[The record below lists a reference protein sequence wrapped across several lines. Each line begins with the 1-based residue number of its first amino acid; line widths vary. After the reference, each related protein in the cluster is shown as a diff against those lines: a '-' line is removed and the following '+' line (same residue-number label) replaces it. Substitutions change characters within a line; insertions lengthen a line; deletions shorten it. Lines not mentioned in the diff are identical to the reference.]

1 MAQECGFFNA
11 QLVGEEY
18 DRVYLAEQFAA
29 YFASF
34 IGNGVFGSSMQ
45 QLKVLAQDTANMSV
59 KVGSGQA
66 WINGWW
72 YRNTDAYTLDIDVAD
87 GALSRIDLIVL
98 RWGQT
103 ERDMWLQ
110 VIKGKPSAKPVA
122 PSISRGADYYD
133 LQLATV
139 SIPAGAIKITQA
151 QITDTRLDNSVC
163 GLVTGVVD
171 QIDTT
176 SLFSQFMTAYQEW
189 KDNQQADFEDWWDDV
204 KDLLDPEP
212 AGQLVLAIQRLRAQT
227 GIPDVYDSERI
238 YEPKE
243 YCIYDNTLQKCT
255 TETIGGGFDAGY
267 WRATTVIK
275 EIELSVAEAQE
286 AMKADIGED
295 RERLDGLDDLTDI
308 LTHHGAGL
316 HNTLYRGKYLGAFLT
331 AAQSAAIRA
340 GTFEDLYIGDY
351 WTIRGVNYRIADF
364 DYFYRAGDT
373 ECTTHHVV
381 IVPDTNLDNRKMND
395 SNITTGGYTGSKM
408 YTDYMATAKIKI
420 IQAFG
425 SGHVL
430 NHREYLTNA
439 VANGRPSGGAW
450 FDSTIE
456 LMSEAMCYGGT
467 FFEPVSDGSTVP
479 SKYSVACKQLNLFRH
494 RPDMISNRQTFWLR
508 NVVSTTSFAAVY
520 DTGYAHSLGASY
532 SVGVRPAF
540 PIY

>member
-110 VIKGKPSAKPVA
+110 VIKGTPSAKPVA

-151 QITDTRLDNSVC
+151 RITDTRLDNSVC

-176 SLFSQFMTAYQEW
+176 DLYNQFETYFAEFKQIYETDMDDWTDAQKAAFNAWVSETQGDYDNYVDATKQDYAGW
-189 KDNQQADFEDWWDDV
+189 TQDKKDEYDAWYDTHIAQWQLEFETWFQNV
-204 KDLLDPEP
+204 KDQLGTDVAGHLQEQINEHEVLLNS
-212 AGQLVLAIQRLRAQT
+212 LAKMLIQ
-227 GIPDVYDSERI
+227 
-238 YEPKE
+238 
-243 YCIYDNTLQKCT
+243 N
-255 TETIGGGFDAGY
+255 
-267 WRATTVIK
+267 VITMP
-275 EIELSVAEAQE
+275 IELS
-286 AMKADIGED
+286 
-295 RERLDGLDDLTDI
+295 DG
-308 LTHHGAGL
+308 
-316 HNTLYRGKYLGAFLT
+316 TLLATTNNEVLL
-331 AAQSAAIRA
+331 
-340 GTFEDLYIGDY
+340 FEESH
-351 WTIRGVNYRIADF
+351 VIAP
-364 DYFYRAGDT
+364 
-373 ECTTHHVV
+373 C
-381 IVPDTNLDNRKMND
+381 NCNN
-395 SNITTGGYTGSKM
+395 S
-408 YTDYMATAKIKI
+408 
-420 IQAFG
+420 
-425 SGHVL
+425 
-430 NHREYLTNA
+430 
-439 VANGRPSGGAW
+439 
-450 FDSTIE
+450 
-456 LMSEAMCYGGT
+456 
-467 FFEPVSDGSTVP
+467 
-479 SKYSVACKQLNLFRH
+479 
-494 RPDMISNRQTFWLR
+494 
-508 NVVSTTSFAAVY
+508 
-520 DTGYAHSLGASY
+520 
-532 SVGVRPAF
+532 
-540 PIY
+540 

>member
-110 VIKGKPSAKPVA
+110 VIKGKPSANPVA

-189 KDNQQADFEDWWDDV
+189 KDNQQADYEDWTDVQKAAYNQFVSDTEGDYTDFVNQSKQDYDDFV
-204 KDLLDPEP
+204 EE
-212 AGQLVLAIQRLRAQT
+212 
-227 GIPDVYDSERI
+227 SER
-238 YEPKE
+238 
-243 YCIYDNTLQKCT
+243 D
-255 TETIGGGFDAGY
+255 
-267 WRATTVIK
+267 
-275 EIELSVAEAQE
+275 
-286 AMKADIGED
+286 
-295 RERLDGLDDLTDI
+295 
-308 LTHHGAGL
+308 
-316 HNTLYRGKYLGAFLT
+316 
-331 AAQSAAIRA
+331 
-340 GTFEDLYIGDY
+340 
-351 WTIRGVNYRIADF
+351 
-364 DYFYRAGDT
+364 
-373 ECTTHHVV
+373 
-381 IVPDTNLDNRKMND
+381 
-395 SNITTGGYTGSKM
+395 
-408 YTDYMATAKIKI
+408 YTDYTTGKQKE
-420 IQAFG
+420 F
-425 SGHVL
+425 
-430 NHREYLTNA
+430 NTWYTTYLTA
-439 VANGRPSGGAW
+439 FQTAIEAW
-450 FDSTIE
+450 FENIKGQI
-456 LMSEAMCYGGT
+456 SE
-467 FFEPVSDGSTVP
+467 D
-479 SKYSVACKQLNLFRH
+479 
-494 RPDMISNRQTFWLR
+494 
-508 NVVSTTSFAAVY
+508 AAVRIQLEI
-520 DTGYAHSLGASY
+520 DEHEARLDNIEKMLISGKAFA
-532 SVGVRPAF
+532 PAEISSGELLATSNDEVIIF
-540 PIY
+540 EWPIGCQC

>member
-110 VIKGKPSAKPVA
+110 VIKGKPSANPVA
-122 PSISRGADYYD
+122 PSIRRGADYYD

-176 SLFSQFMTAYQEW
+176 
-189 KDNQQADFEDWWDDV
+189 
-204 KDLLDPEP
+204 
-212 AGQLVLAIQRLRAQT
+212 
-227 GIPDVYDSERI
+227 
-238 YEPKE
+238 
-243 YCIYDNTLQKCT
+243 
-255 TETIGGGFDAGY
+255 
-267 WRATTVIK
+267 
-275 EIELSVAEAQE
+275 
-286 AMKADIGED
+286 
-295 RERLDGLDDLTDI
+295 
-308 LTHHGAGL
+308 
-316 HNTLYRGKYLGAFLT
+316 
-331 AAQSAAIRA
+331 
-340 GTFEDLYIGDY
+340 DLYNQFE
-351 WTIRGVNYRIADF
+351 T
-364 DYFYRAGDT
+364 YF
-373 ECTTHHVV
+373 ENFKK
-381 IVPDTNLDNRKMND
+381 TNLDD
-395 SNITTGGYTGSKM
+395 FSSWS
-408 YTDYMATAKIKI
+408 AEQQAAFSSWSAEQQTA
-420 IQAFG
+420 F
-425 SGHVL
+425 S
-430 NHREYLTNA
+430 
-439 VANGRPSGGAW
+439 AW
-450 FDSTIE
+450 FAEMKDQLSTDAAGNLQNEIDNLQKWKIDGE
-456 LMSEAMCYGGT
+456 IL
-467 FFEPVSDGSTVP
+467 VSP
-479 SKYSVACKQLNLFRH
+479 S
-494 RPDMISNRQTFWLR
+494 
-508 NVVSTTSFAAVY
+508 VS
-520 DTGYAHSLGASY
+520 
-532 SVGVRPAF
+532 
-540 PIY
+540 